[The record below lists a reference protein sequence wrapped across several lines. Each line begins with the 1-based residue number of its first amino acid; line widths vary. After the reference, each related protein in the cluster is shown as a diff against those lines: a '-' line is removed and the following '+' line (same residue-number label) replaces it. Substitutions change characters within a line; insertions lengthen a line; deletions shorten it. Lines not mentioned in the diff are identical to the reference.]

1 MRHVIFLPLALAVPT
16 GAFGVGK
23 ASAAALLIAPA
34 GVALGFLAGRL
45 RTIRRTIHLTTVAMA
60 ANQHLSAAAA
70 TQEKSTHRVHRL
82 SPSSRENLDRVFPLM
97 G

>member
-1 MRHVIFLPLALAVPT
+1 MRHVIFLPPALAVPA

-23 ASAAALLIAPA
+23 ASTAALLIAPA

-60 ANQHLSAAAA
+60 TNQDLSAAAA
-70 TQEKSTHRVHRL
+70 TQEESTHWVHRL
-82 SPSSRENLDRVFPLM
+82 SPSSRENLDREFLLM

>member
-1 MRHVIFLPLALAVPT
+1 MRHVIFLPPALAVPA

-23 ASAAALLIAPA
+23 ASTAALLIAPA

-45 RTIRRTIHLTTVAMA
+45 RTIRRTIPLTAVAMA
-60 ANQHLSAAAA
+60 THQDLSAAAP
-70 TQEKSTHRVHRL
+70 TQKKSTHWVHRL
-82 SPSSRENLDRVFPLM
+82 SPSSRENLDREFLLM